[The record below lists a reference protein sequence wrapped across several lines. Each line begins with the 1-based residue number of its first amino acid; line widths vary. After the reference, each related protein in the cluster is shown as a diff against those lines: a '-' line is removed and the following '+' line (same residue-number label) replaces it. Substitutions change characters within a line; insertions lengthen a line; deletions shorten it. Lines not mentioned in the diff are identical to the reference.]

1 MDSIEIKQL
10 ESSGITMI
18 VAYIP
23 KAQFISY
30 RLNSPED
37 IGIYVETV
45 SRLIESIPNDKELTI
60 AVLEQDDKKRL
71 RLECEGHV
79 SSISIEEGV
88 RDVER
93 ATYCFQIRSRDWR
106 KIAA

>member
-45 SRLIESIPNDKELTI
+45 STDREHSERQEINHIPAGT
-60 AVLEQDDKKRL
+60 
-71 RLECEGHV
+71 
-79 SSISIEEGV
+79 S
-88 RDVER
+88 
-93 ATYCFQIRSRDWR
+93 
-106 KIAA
+106 